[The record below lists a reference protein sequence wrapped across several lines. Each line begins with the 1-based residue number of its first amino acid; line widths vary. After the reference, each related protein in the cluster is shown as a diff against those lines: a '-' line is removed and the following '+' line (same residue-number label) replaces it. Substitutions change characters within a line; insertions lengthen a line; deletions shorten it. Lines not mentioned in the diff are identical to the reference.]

1 MSTEVKKDK
10 LIFEIIEKFIEVHK
24 KANIKLAKKNG
35 KLSGIET
42 KEYENITPVKEG
54 RKRKYRR
61 AV

>member
-1 MSTEVKKDK
+1 MKILRRLKKEEREGTCFGLINK
-10 LIFEIIEKFIEVHK
+10 LDYIREQ
-24 KANIKLAKKNG
+24 
-35 KLSGIET
+35 T